1 MLEKER
7 KIVIYLSKIAKTRE
21 ETVFLFLSKNAKNVF
36 IFNFFKEI
44 SSFVLLVRA
53 AQCLGIRS
61 GIGGQRTF
69 HIFTLSFFLSFFL
82 SCFIFLLSKALSSQR
97 LLCLRFCCL
106 FFGCKSHVMYAFF
119 GWSLACI
126 K

>member
-69 HIFTLSFFLSFFL
+69 HIFTLSFFRVLSFYFQKLSLLNGFSVCASVAYFL
-82 SCFIFLLSKALSSQR
+82 VVN
-97 LLCLRFCCL
+97 
-106 FFGCKSHVMYAFF
+106 HT
-119 GWSLACI
+119 
-126 K
+126 

>member
-7 KIVIYLSKIAKTRE
+7 KIVIYLSKLAKTRE

-97 LLCLRFCCL
+97 LLCLRFWCL
-106 FFGCKSHVMYAFF
+106 IFGCKSHVMYAFF
-119 GWSLACI
+119 GW
-126 K
+126 

>member
-69 HIFTLSFFLSFFL
+69 HTFTLSFFLSFFL
-82 SCFIFLLSKALSSQR
+82 SFVFYLSTFKSSLFSTASLSALLVPNFWL
-97 LLCLRFCCL
+97 
-106 FFGCKSHVMYAFF
+106 
-119 GWSLACI
+119 
-126 K
+126 

>member
-69 HIFTLSFFLSFFL
+69 HIFTLSFFLSFFRVL
-82 SCFIFLLSKALSSQR
+82 SFYFQKLSLLNGFSVCASVAYFLVVN
-97 LLCLRFCCL
+97 
-106 FFGCKSHVMYAFF
+106 HT
-119 GWSLACI
+119 
-126 K
+126 